1 MPELTMLWKDYE
13 ANAATVATESK
24 TISSQAGFTVEIR
37 IPADLAT
44 TSNRQVLSGASSN
57 ECFWLMQLV
66 IVHEDIILTVLK
78 FVRVISTLYCLRS
91 EDGSCGAQISTQMTL
106 TL

>member
-24 TISSQAGFTVEIR
+24 TIPSQAGFTVEIR

-44 TSNRQVLSGASSN
+44 TSNHQVRSV
-57 ECFWLMQLV
+57 CFF
-66 IVHEDIILTVLK
+66 K
-78 FVRVISTLYCLRS
+78 
-91 EDGSCGAQISTQMTL
+91 
-106 TL
+106 